1 VSRTEV
7 FDQGLTGFVLK
18 LLESRGCDADR
29 QGHSCGEGCAYGL
42 GFQVAG
48 AFSQNAEHD
57 LTHGG
62 VSPPF
67 RLHPWPAEAFLQVQ
81 PDTGNRPCGHLLLQ
95 RQVSHPRPAA
105 SREASCTAS
114 MQRCQAAHP
123 CRHRITYLDSN
134 GDGEACE
141 SLKH

>member
-7 FDQGLTGFVLK
+7 FDQGLTGFVLQ

-29 QGHSCGEGCAYGL
+29 QSYSCGEGCAYGL

-57 LTHGG
+57 LTHAG
-62 VSPPF
+62 VSPSF

-81 PDTGNRPCGHLLLQ
+81 PDTGNRPCGHLSLQ
-95 RQVSHPRPAA
+95 S
-105 SREASCTAS
+105 
-114 MQRCQAAHP
+114 
-123 CRHRITYLDSN
+123 
-134 GDGEACE
+134 
-141 SLKH
+141 